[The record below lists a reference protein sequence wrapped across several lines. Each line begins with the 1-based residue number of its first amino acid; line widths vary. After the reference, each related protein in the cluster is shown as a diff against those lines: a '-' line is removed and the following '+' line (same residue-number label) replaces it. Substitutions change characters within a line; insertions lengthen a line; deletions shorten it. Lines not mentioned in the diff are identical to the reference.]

1 MKNISIDENSE
12 LLEQLRASNK
22 GEPPVNVNGGCVGL
36 FPPTTY
42 EAKKIT
48 AFFDGDKDV
57 FTHFNFDENLLI
69 VYVKGIEKAEAVG
82 FLLKRKFEFG
92 SLTLNVKVIQVI
104 DGGPAEWLPAPTHTV
119 TTAALLQYIE
129 TMMKG
134 NKFEGDALTY
144 TDPVFHKTYYFYE
157 FAPVVCSY
165 GVDDISNPHG
175 FQSALAVDVFK
186 EIFNFGNAILLSTKP
201 AEID

>member
-1 MKNISIDENSE
+1 MKNITIDENSS
-12 LLEQLRASNK
+12 LLIRLRGSNK
-22 GEPPVNVNGGCVGL
+22 GECGSEMPVEQVEL
-36 FPPTTY
+36 YPPTTY
-42 EAKKIT
+42 QAKKIA

-57 FTHFNFDENLLI
+57 FTHFNFNKSLLT

-92 SLTLNVKVIQVI
+92 GLTLDVKVVQVI
-104 DGGPAEWLPAPTHTV
+104 DGGPMEEVPTPTYTI
-119 TTAALLQYIE
+119 TTAALLKYIE

-144 TDPVFHKTYYFYE
+144 TDPLYQKTYYFYE

-186 EIFNFGNAILLSTKP
+186 DIFDVESNILLSTRP
-201 AEID
+201 N